1 MVVFLLVYSTAI
13 LAYMQR
19 ICEQTVLIDVD
30 KNTGLGSYFNSIWV
44 TIITM
49 TTVGYGDISPT
60 SNIGRVVGV
69 ITALWGAI
77 VTSLFVIVLFRMIEL
92 EGNDERNIEMITTL
106 TEK

>member
-19 ICEQTVLIDVD
+19 ICEQTVIIDAD
-30 KNTGLGSYFNSIWV
+30 KNTGLGSYFNSVWV

-60 SNIGRVVGV
+60 SNIG
-69 ITALWGAI
+69 
-77 VTSLFVIVLFRMIEL
+77 
-92 EGNDERNIEMITTL
+92 
-106 TEK
+106 